1 MCVGVCMCVCVCV
14 CMCMPRCYHTDHFQ
28 ASKVFYWTPCGLYS
42 VFFHLAKFE
51 KHFLMVL
58 VRFFAS
64 TDMYNQKLTGHAKSS
79 EVYSYVNHKR
89 AL

>member
-1 MCVGVCMCVCVCV
+1 MCVCVCV
-14 CMCMPRCYHTDHFQ
+14 CVCVCHGAITLIT
-28 ASKVFYWTPCGLYS
+28 SKLPKCFYWTPCGLYS

-51 KHFLMVL
+51 KYFLMVL

-64 TDMYNQKLTGHAKSS
+64 IDMYNQKLTGHAKPS